1 MQSQAQGYFMAILSL
16 IVLISVMLI
25 KKVYSFGHK
34 HERSLR
40 KDIFIFHG
48 SKEKIAMNMCC
59 DNKLPLF

>member
-34 HERSLR
+34 HERAFAKTFLFFMVQKR
-40 KDIFIFHG
+40 K
-48 SKEKIAMNMCC
+48 SQ
-59 DNKLPLF
+59 